1 MSYTGCK
8 ILQALDKRKHLL
20 YNVRKRRQDRKVG
33 QNMSK
38 WDDFKSSI
46 GSFAGKT
53 ADKTR
58 EITGAASIKI
68 KIANKEADRDREYK
82 LLGKLAYAKLKK
94 LNVSDAEELTAKISE
109 TLTKLDKILSEINAL
124 KAKEDEMKAA
134 KEAEKVA
141 RAAEKRAKEASE
153 LDDDDEFDTV
163 VMDEFNKARK
173 DADAEYEKA
182 KKAAE
187 DAE

>member
-1 MSYTGCK
+1 
-8 ILQALDKRKHLL
+8 
-20 YNVRKRRQDRKVG
+20 
-33 QNMSK
+33 MSK

-124 KAKEDEMKAA
+124 KSKEDEMKAA
-134 KEAEKVA
+134 KEAEKAA

-153 LDDDDEFDTV
+153 LEDEDDEFDAI